1 MKTWLQALFLLTS
14 LGLTACSHD
23 SKTSDATVETPS
35 VDSSCAEV
43 SQMIC
48 TREYLPS
55 SCTMGQQEFKGSNPC
70 EAKKLAK
77 AYACEKK
84 LPYVEEQVKCETKS
98 AVTVETDECAVQKKP
113 CTREFKPQ
121 VCRLGEVVAKGNNH
135 CEALNTLKTTVCA
148 KKQVFSSSEALC
160 EAANAEGAPKKRSR

>member
-1 MKTWLQALFLLTS
+1 MKTWLKALFLLTS
-14 LGLTACSHD
+14 LGLTACSHEAGSSGD
-23 SKTSDATVETPS
+23 KSAAPS

-43 SQMIC
+43 SQIIC

-70 EAKKLAK
+70 EAKRLAK

-98 AVTVETDECAVQKKP
+98 ALALATDECAVQNKP

-121 VCRLGEVVAKGNNH
+121 VCRLGEVAAKGNNH

-148 KKQVFSSSEALC
+148 KKLAFNSSEALC
-160 EAANAEGAPKKRSR
+160 EAANAEGTPKKRSR

>member
-1 MKTWLQALFLLTS
+1 MKTWLKATFLLTS
-14 LGLTACSHD
+14 LALTACSHD
-23 SKTSDATVETPS
+23 STSVAGTSDTPS
-35 VDSSCAEV
+35 VDSSCADV

-55 SCTMGQQEFKGSNPC
+55 TCTMGQQEFKGSNPC

-84 LPYVEEQVKCETKS
+84 LPYVDEQVSCQTKS
-98 AVTVETDECAVQKKP
+98 AVAVETDECAVQKKP

-148 KKQVFSSSEALC
+148 KKLAFSSSEALC
-160 EAANAEGAPKKRSR
+160 EAAVAEGASKKRSR